1 MIKVYTET
9 GYERSRRD
17 RRVQCCQWCCP
28 NPGGAH
34 TREGMIM
41 KEAETGANLAYAISE
56 VIHDSAISQRVFGRA
71 RYPIH
76 Y

>member
-1 MIKVYTET
+1 
-9 GYERSRRD
+9 
-17 RRVQCCQWCCP
+17 
-28 NPGGAH
+28 
-34 TREGMIM
+34 M